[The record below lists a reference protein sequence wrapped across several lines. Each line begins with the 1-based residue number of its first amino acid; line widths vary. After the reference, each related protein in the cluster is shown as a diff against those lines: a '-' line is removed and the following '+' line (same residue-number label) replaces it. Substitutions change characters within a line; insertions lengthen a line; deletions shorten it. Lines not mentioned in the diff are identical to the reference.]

1 MPGPA
6 VGILTRAPAPG
17 RTKTRLAHT
26 IGDAA
31 AVALVTAML
40 RDTVE
45 AIAAGPWRT
54 VVFVEPAGAAD
65 AVRALTGHDDVL
77 PQAPGDI
84 GARMRAAA
92 AALFATGR
100 GPVVLVGTDIPALG
114 AAQVEA
120 ALGALRGRPAADV
133 VFGPA
138 ADGGYYLV
146 GLRRLRDDREGALFD
161 PSIPWGGPDVLAR
174 SQAAAAV
181 AGLRSAR
188 VETLHDID
196 TAADLV
202 DLQLRIAAAGGSHVA
217 GPRTTALVPGT
228 HAGTLTGGTRGSVG
242 QR

>member
-17 RTKTRLAHT
+17 RTKTRLART

-31 AVALVTAML
+31 AVALATAML

-65 AVRALTGHDDVL
+65 AVRALTGHADVL

-92 AALFATGR
+92 AALFAAGA
-100 GPVVLVGTDIPALG
+100 GPVTLVGSDIPALR
-114 AAQVEA
+114 ASQVER
-120 ALGALRGRPAADV
+120 ALGALGPRPAADV

-146 GLRRLRDDREGALFD
+146 GLRRLRDDREATLFD

-174 SQAAAAV
+174 SEAAAAA

-196 TAADLV
+196 TAGDLE
-202 DLQLRIAAAGGSHVA
+202 DLRQRISEAGVA
-217 GPRTTALVPGT
+217 GPRTTAMVRSL
-228 HAGTLTGGTRGSVG
+228 TRG
-242 QR
+242 R

>member
-17 RTKTRLAHT
+17 RTKTRLART

-31 AVALVTAML
+31 TVALATAML

-54 VVFVEPAGAAD
+54 VVFVEPAGAVD
-65 AVRALTGHDDVL
+65 AVRALTGHADVL

-92 AALFATGR
+92 AALLAAGA
-100 GPVVLVGTDIPALG
+100 GPVTLVGSDIPALG
-114 AAQVEA
+114 ASQVER
-120 ALGALRGRPAADV
+120 ALGALGARPAADV

-146 GLRRLRDDREGALFD
+146 GLRRLRDDREATLFD

-174 SQAAAAV
+174 SEAAAAA

-188 VETLHDID
+188 VETLRDID
-196 TAADLV
+196 TAADLE
-202 DLQLRIAAAGGSHVA
+202 DLRLRIGEAGDSRVA
-217 GPRTTALVPGT
+217 GPRATSVVRSLARGN
-228 HAGTLTGGTRGSVG
+228 LTP
-242 QR
+242 

>member
-17 RTKTRLAHT
+17 RTKTRLART

-31 AVALVTAML
+31 AVALATAML

-54 VVFVEPAGAAD
+54 VVFVEPAGGAD
-65 AVRALTGHDDVL
+65 AVRALTGHDDIL

-92 AALFATGR
+92 AALLAAGA
-100 GPVVLVGTDIPALG
+100 GPVTLVGTDIPALRVS
-114 AAQVEA
+114 QVERALA
-120 ALGALRGRPAADV
+120 ALGARPAADV

-146 GLRRLRDDREGALFD
+146 ALRRLRDDREATLFD

-174 SQAAAAV
+174 SQAAAAA

-196 TAADLV
+196 TADDLADLRA
-202 DLQLRIAAAGGSHVA
+202 RIGRAAPGARVA
-217 GPRTTALVPGT
+217 GRRTT
-228 HAGTLTGGTRGSVG
+228 SVV
-242 QR
+242 RSLASRR